1 MSLKSAMAGLCR
13 MREKYGGKAEPA
25 VKLEKGSGE
34 KVDIDPSSYLGAIC
48 QVLPS
53 THA

>member
-1 MSLKSAMAGLCR
+1 
-13 MREKYGGKAEPA
+13 MREKYGQKAKPA
-25 VKLEKGSGE
+25 AKLEKGGGE

-53 THA
+53 THAQALSLN

>member
-1 MSLKSAMAGLCR
+1 
-13 MREKYGGKAEPA
+13 MRENGRKAEPA
-25 VKLEKGSGE
+25 AKLEKGGGE

-53 THA
+53 THAQALSLN